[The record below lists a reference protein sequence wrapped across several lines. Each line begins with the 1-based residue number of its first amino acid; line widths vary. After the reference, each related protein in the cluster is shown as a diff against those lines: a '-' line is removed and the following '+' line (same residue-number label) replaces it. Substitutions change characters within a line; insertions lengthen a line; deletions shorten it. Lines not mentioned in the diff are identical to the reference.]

1 MQKDRK
7 EIKLIAFDLD
17 GTFLDDRKNIP
28 EENLRAIEFA
38 ASQGIHIVPATGRL
52 YNGLP
57 AILQELDF
65 IRYYILING
74 AQVYDAQ
81 AGKVLVSADISNGLA
96 ISLMDHA
103 EEIGAYY
110 DCYKDN
116 RGVMNQAMYDYLDP
130 VMPDANYRAYMRSV
144 RTPVADL
151 RTYLR
156 TDGGNVQKVQY
167 FFSDLSER
175 AHQLEVLNGLFPGIK
190 ATSSL
195 STNIEINSVNAG
207 KGPALEKLCACL
219 GFSAENA
226 MAFGD
231 GTNDLDMLIAAGVG
245 VAMSNSDTKLFP
257 HADLITPCDNN
268 SAGVGK
274 AIFDYLR
281 G

>member
-81 AGKVLVSADISNGLA
+81 EDKVLVSADISNGLA

-110 DCYKDN
+110 DCYKDKYN
-116 RGVMNQAMYDYLDP
+116 SND
-130 VMPDANYRAYMRSV
+130 
-144 RTPVADL
+144 TPIAKYIAD
-151 RTYLR
+151 R
-156 TDGGNVQKVQY
+156 
-167 FFSDLSER
+167 
-175 AHQLEVLNGLFPGIK
+175 VLTLP
-190 ATSSL
+190 L
-195 STNIEINSVNAG
+195 Y
-207 KGPALEKLCACL
+207 P
-219 GFSAENA
+219 
-226 MAFGD
+226 
-231 GTNDLDMLIAAGVG
+231 DLDEETINRICEIIL
-245 VAMSNSDTKLFP
+245 N
-257 HADLITPCDNN
+257 
-268 SAGVGK
+268 
-274 AIFDYLR
+274 
-281 G
+281 